1 MRLTKCLTN
10 YNNEYEVQDYLDQLK
25 TNMKTK
31 INMTPEQ
38 LDELSDMI
46 AKKVLDNLHFNF
58 IQDPNINVMP
68 AEEFLH
74 KDVDAFGN
82 AKYSMKDTLAA
93 QLTELMLTKEKLIQ
107 EEKYELLQELQEIYD
122 KIKADYDKL

>member
-1 MRLTKCLTN
+1 
-10 YNNEYEVQDYLDQLK
+10 
-25 TNMKTK
+25 
-31 INMTPEQ
+31 MTPEQ

-46 AKKVLDNLHFNF
+46 AKKVLDNLHFKLD
-58 IQDPNINVMP
+58 QDPNFNVIP
-68 AEEFLH
+68 AEEFIH

-107 EEKYELLQELQEIYD
+107 
-122 KIKADYDKL
+122 

>member
-1 MRLTKCLTN
+1 
-10 YNNEYEVQDYLDQLK
+10 
-25 TNMKTK
+25 MKTK

-46 AKKVLDNLHFNF
+46 AKKVLDNLHFKLD
-58 IQDPNINVMP
+58 QDPNFNVMP

-82 AKYSMKDTLAA
+82 AKYTMKDTLAA

>member
-1 MRLTKCLTN
+1 
-10 YNNEYEVQDYLDQLK
+10 
-25 TNMKTK
+25 
-31 INMTPEQ
+31 MTPEQ

-46 AKKVLDNLHFNF
+46 AKKVLDNLHFKLD
-58 IQDPNINVMP
+58 QDPNFNVMP

-82 AKYSMKDTLAA
+82 AKYSEKDTLAR
-93 QLTELMLTKEKLIQ
+93 QMTELMLTKEKLIE
-107 EEKYELLQELQEIYD
+107 EEKYELLKELQEIYD

>member
-1 MRLTKCLTN
+1 
-10 YNNEYEVQDYLDQLK
+10 
-25 TNMKTK
+25 
-31 INMTPEQ
+31 MTPEQ
-38 LDELSDMI
+38 LDALSDMI
-46 AKKVLDNLHFNF
+46 AKKVLDNLHFTF
-58 IQDPNINVMP
+58 TQDPNINVIP

-107 EEKYELLQELQEIYD
+107 EEKYELLKELQEIYD

>member
-1 MRLTKCLTN
+1 
-10 YNNEYEVQDYLDQLK
+10 
-25 TNMKTK
+25 
-31 INMTPEQ
+31 MTPEQ

-46 AKKVLDNLHFNF
+46 AKKVLDNLHFKLD
-58 IQDPNINVMP
+58 QDPNFNVMP

-82 AKYSMKDTLAA
+82 AKYTMKDTLAA

>member
-1 MRLTKCLTN
+1 
-10 YNNEYEVQDYLDQLK
+10 
-25 TNMKTK
+25 MKTK

-74 KDVDAFGN
+74 AFGN
-82 AKYSMKDTLAA
+82 AKYTMKDTLAA

>member
-1 MRLTKCLTN
+1 
-10 YNNEYEVQDYLDQLK
+10 
-25 TNMKTK
+25 
-31 INMTPEQ
+31 MTPEQ
-38 LDELSDMI
+38 MEQLSDMI
-46 AKKVLDNLHFNF
+46 ANKVLDNLHFNF
-58 IQDPNINVMP
+58 EQDPNVRVMP

-74 KDVDAFGN
+74 KDIDAFGN
-82 AKYSMKDTLAA
+82 AKYSEKDTLAR

>member
-1 MRLTKCLTN
+1 
-10 YNNEYEVQDYLDQLK
+10 
-25 TNMKTK
+25 
-31 INMTPEQ
+31 MTPEQ

-46 AKKVLDNLHFNF
+46 AKKVLDNLHFKLD
-58 IQDPNINVMP
+58 QDPNFNVMP

-107 EEKYELLQELQEIYD
+107 EEKYELLKELQEIYD

>member
-1 MRLTKCLTN
+1 
-10 YNNEYEVQDYLDQLK
+10 
-25 TNMKTK
+25 
-31 INMTPEQ
+31 MTPEQ

-46 AKKVLDNLHFNF
+46 AKKVLDNLHFKLD
-58 IQDPNINVMP
+58 QDPNFNVIP
-68 AEEFLH
+68 AEEFIH

-107 EEKYELLQELQEIYD
+107 EEKYELLKELQEIYD

>member
-1 MRLTKCLTN
+1 
-10 YNNEYEVQDYLDQLK
+10 
-25 TNMKTK
+25 
-31 INMTPEQ
+31 MTPEQ
-38 LDELSDMI
+38 LEELSDMI

-58 IQDPNINVMP
+58 TQDPNIDVTP
-68 AEEFLH
+68 AEEFIH

-82 AKYSMKDTLAA
+82 AKYNPKGNMKDTLAA

-107 EEKYELLQELQEIYD
+107 EEKYELLKELQEIYD

>member
-1 MRLTKCLTN
+1 
-10 YNNEYEVQDYLDQLK
+10 
-25 TNMKTK
+25 
-31 INMTPEQ
+31 MTPEQ
-38 LDELSDMI
+38 LEELSDMI
-46 AKKVLDNLHFNF
+46 AKKVLDNLHFKLD
-58 IQDPNINVMP
+58 QDPNFNVIP
-68 AEEFLH
+68 AEEFIH

>member
-1 MRLTKCLTN
+1 
-10 YNNEYEVQDYLDQLK
+10 
-25 TNMKTK
+25 
-31 INMTPEQ
+31 MTPEQ
-38 LDELSDMI
+38 LEELSDMI
-46 AKKVLDNLHFNF
+46 AKKVLDNLHFKLD
-58 IQDPNINVMP
+58 QDPNFNVIP
-68 AEEFLH
+68 AEEFIH

-107 EEKYELLQELQEIYD
+107 EEKYELLKELQEIYD

>member
-1 MRLTKCLTN
+1 
-10 YNNEYEVQDYLDQLK
+10 
-25 TNMKTK
+25 
-31 INMTPEQ
+31 MTPEQ

-46 AKKVLDNLHFNF
+46 AKKVLDNLHFKLD
-58 IQDPNINVMP
+58 QDPNFNVMP

-82 AKYSMKDTLAA
+82 PKYSEKDTLAR
-93 QLTELMLTKEKLIQ
+93 QLTELMLTKEKLIK

-122 KIKADYDKL
+122 KIKTDYDKL

>member
-1 MRLTKCLTN
+1 
-10 YNNEYEVQDYLDQLK
+10 
-25 TNMKTK
+25 MKTK

-46 AKKVLDNLHFNF
+46 AKKVLDNLHFKLD
-58 IQDPNINVMP
+58 QDPNFNVMP

>member
-1 MRLTKCLTN
+1 
-10 YNNEYEVQDYLDQLK
+10 
-25 TNMKTK
+25 
-31 INMTPEQ
+31 MTPEQ
-38 LDELSDMI
+38 LEELSDMI
-46 AKKVLDNLHFNF
+46 AKKVLDNLHFKLD
-58 IQDPNINVMP
+58 QDPNFNVMP

-107 EEKYELLQELQEIYD
+107 EEKYELLQELKEIYE
-122 KIKADYDKL
+122 KIKTDYDKL

>member
-1 MRLTKCLTN
+1 
-10 YNNEYEVQDYLDQLK
+10 
-25 TNMKTK
+25 
-31 INMTPEQ
+31 MTPEQ

-46 AKKVLDNLHFNF
+46 AKKVLDNLHFKLD
-58 IQDPNINVMP
+58 QDPNFNVTP

-82 AKYSMKDTLAA
+82 AKYSEKDTLAR
-93 QLTELMLTKEKLIQ
+93 QMTELMLTKEKLIE
-107 EEKYELLQELQEIYD
+107 EEKYELLKELQEIYD

>member
-1 MRLTKCLTN
+1 
-10 YNNEYEVQDYLDQLK
+10 
-25 TNMKTK
+25 
-31 INMTPEQ
+31 MTPEQ
-38 LDELSDMI
+38 LEELSDMI
-46 AKKVLDNLHFNF
+46 AKKVLDNLHFKLD
-58 IQDPNINVMP
+58 QDPNFNVMP

-82 AKYSMKDTLAA
+82 AKYTMKDTLAA

>member
-1 MRLTKCLTN
+1 
-10 YNNEYEVQDYLDQLK
+10 
-25 TNMKTK
+25 
-31 INMTPEQ
+31 MTPEQ
-38 LDELSDMI
+38 LEELSDMI
-46 AKKVLDNLHFNF
+46 AKKVLDNIHFKLD
-58 IQDPNINVMP
+58 QDPNFNVMP

-82 AKYSMKDTLAA
+82 AKYTMKDTLAA

>member
-1 MRLTKCLTN
+1 
-10 YNNEYEVQDYLDQLK
+10 
-25 TNMKTK
+25 
-31 INMTPEQ
+31 MTPEQ
-38 LDELSDMI
+38 LEELSDMI
-46 AKKVLDNLHFNF
+46 AKKVLDNLHFKLD
-58 IQDPNINVMP
+58 QDPNFNVMP

-82 AKYSMKDTLAA
+82 TKYSEKDTLAR